1 MNFLA
6 LCLNN
11 SQSEREEK
19 GFEKLIF
26 LHLADS
32 LFPGELELVKIIKK
46 IHNPFI
52 IVVERLFYKNI
63 LTLKKHF
70 LIICMQPNTTFK

>member
-1 MNFLA
+1 MLLMNFLA
-6 LCLNN
+6 ICLNN

-46 IHNPFI
+46 NSQPIH
-52 IVVERLFYKNI
+52 Y
-63 LTLKKHF
+63 
-70 LIICMQPNTTFK
+70 CC